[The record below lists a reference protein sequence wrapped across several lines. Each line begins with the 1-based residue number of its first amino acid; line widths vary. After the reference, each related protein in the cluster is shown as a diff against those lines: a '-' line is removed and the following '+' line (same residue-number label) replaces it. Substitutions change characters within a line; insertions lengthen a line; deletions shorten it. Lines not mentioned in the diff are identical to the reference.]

1 MVKKSIIFIYIF
13 LLGSSIM
20 ADIKKEE
27 ATLNSYRYV
36 QQLKSPGLAALSSL
50 LLPSFGHAVAGDWKR
65 GVPFLAADILMVG
78 VFVPCFRYVTNNDF
92 STTFSILL
100 TGLLLSKVWEA
111 VDSFSTA
118 EEHNDR
124 LTKQYR
130 QMMYRLKQPINT
142 SFIND
147 YRNPLIPAISSFFI
161 PSLGQ
166 ALSGDWF
173 RGIPFLGGAILG
185 TMLKDKYSENKY
197 SMSRLIILTSALWGA
212 IDAYQFT
219 EGMNSLIETQ
229 YNIMLGSSSI
239 HQLDLVMAIN
249 FQIK

>member
-1 MVKKSIIFIYIF
+1 
-13 LLGSSIM
+13 M

-27 ATLNSYRYV
+27 AIFNSYRYV
-36 QQLKSPGLAALSSL
+36 QQLKSPELAALSSIF
-50 LLPSFGHAVAGDWKR
+50 LPLSLGHAVAGDWKR
-65 GVPFLAADILMVG
+65 GAPFLAADILMLG
-78 VFVPCFRYVTNNDF
+78 VFYSCIPYYRNNDVA
-92 STTFSILL
+92 TNHVIVG
-100 TGLLLSKVWEA
+100 GLATAFALSKVWEA
-111 VDSFSTA
+111 MDAFSTA

-219 EGMNSLIETQ
+219 EGMNSLSETQ
-229 YNIMLGSSSI
+229 YNIMLGPSSI
-239 HQLDLVMAIN
+239 HQIDWVMAIN